1 MNKTSKTFFKT
12 GAILQLITAA
22 IHSIS
27 LFVSHVPAN
36 DTERHLN
43 NLMNNYKM
51 EAGAGFTP
59 TFANLFTS
67 MSACFSLLLFFAG
80 VINLYVLRNS
90 SEVHVIKGI
99 LNINLVVFAVVFTLM
114 LVFTFLPPI
123 ICTGLIFAAL
133 VGAKFSAK

>member
-1 MNKTSKTFFKT
+1 MNKLFKLFFKT
-12 GAILQLITAA
+12 ASVLQLLTSV
-22 IHSIS
+22 IHSVS
-27 LFVSHVPAN
+27 LFANPQPAN
-36 DTERHLN
+36 DTEQQLN

-59 TFANLFTS
+59 TFADLFTS
-67 MSACFSLLLFFAG
+67 MSACFSMLLFFAG

-90 SEVHVIKGI
+90 SEAHIIKGI
-99 LNINLVVFAVVFTLM
+99 LNINLVVFAVVFALM

-133 VGAKFSAK
+133 VGAKTTGK